1 MEHRHLRYFVAV
13 AEERSFTRAAE
24 RLWVAQPSL
33 STQIRD
39 LERELGVQLFERH
52 SRGVDLTEAGHLFLS
67 RARDAIA
74 AVDAA
79 TSTGRDIASGMVGA
93 IKLGIAT
100 EARWSRTIPVLTRF
114 ANERSCVDLTVVEA
128 YGGTL
133 RESLRDRGLDA
144 VLAAGASAD
153 PELERLD
160 LGVEPL
166 AVLMSSRHPLA
177 GEGPLAVELL
187 AGERVVVTGHRDR
200 SIYDQ
205 TIARMLSDHD
215 VWPAWI
221 PSPPGPALHAAMAD
235 GRALRLTT
243 APHELSHGLT
253 ARALAPAMTLGFE
266 LLWRRHAGT
275 PALAEFVRVT
285 QSCRDHCLPGPR
297 PLAAVA

>member
-1 MEHRHLRYFVAV
+1 MDHRHLRYFVAI

-39 LERELGVQLFERH
+39 LERELGIQLFERH
-52 SRGVDLTEAGHLFLS
+52 SRGVDLTEAGRLFLS
-67 RARDAIA
+67 RAREAIA

-79 TSTGRDIASGMVGA
+79 ISTGRDIAAGMVGT

-114 ANERSCVDLTVVEA
+114 ANEHSCVELTVVEA

-133 RESLRDRGLDA
+133 RASLRDRGLDA
-144 VLAAGASAD
+144 VLVAGASAD

-160 LGVEPL
+160 LGVEQL
-166 AVLMSSRHPLA
+166 VVLLSSHHPLA
-177 GEGPLAVELL
+177 GEGPLAAELL
-187 AGERVVVTGHRDR
+187 DGERIVVTGHRDG
-200 SIYDQ
+200 STYDQ
-205 TIARMLSDHD
+205 TIARMLSERD
-215 VWPAWI
+215 VSPVWI
-221 PSPPGPALHAAMAD
+221 QSAPGPALQAAVAD
-235 GRALRLTT
+235 GHALRLTT
-243 APHELSHGLT
+243 APHELHHDVR

-266 LLWRRHAGT
+266 LLWRRHGGT

-285 QSCRDHCLPGPR
+285 QSCRDQRLPGPR